1 MQTIS
6 KKTFCIYSL
15 LYEYEVF
22 KGRMCEKL
30 SCHSTTPVRPPAILT
45 HLVLW
50 LIISESDESRI
61 SLQLSNQNYQYFGS
75 ICYKSH
81 LLFNQPRFVAPSKS
95 KNTVISKNSP
105 LSPQINFHSYDVLQL
120 RGFENIVADVVFSR
134 SRVGYCEVVKY
145 EREPFQSGDYG
156 TRVISKNK

>member
-1 MQTIS
+1 
-6 KKTFCIYSL
+6 
-15 LYEYEVF
+15 
-22 KGRMCEKL
+22 MCEKL
-30 SCHSTTPVRPPAILT
+30 SCHSTTQVRPPAILT

-75 ICYKSH
+75 ILRQVSSS
-81 LLFNQPRFVAPSKS
+81 LFNQPRFVAPSKS
-95 KNTVISKNSP
+95 KNTVIIKKFPTVSAN
-105 LSPQINFHSYDVLQL
+105 QFHSYDVLQL

-134 SRVGYCEVVKY
+134 SRVGYCGVVKY

-156 TRVISKNK
+156 KSYQKTNKYEYNSMRFHFSKRRMYNNA